1 MHEKLLVALL
11 QRLNPSFAHDVT
23 RVVLKHFPGFVSQNS
38 FEDPILESRVCGL
51 HFKNPIGIAAGFDKN
66 AECVT
71 ALRRVGFG
79 FIELGTVTL
88 KPQKGNPSPRLFRLP
103 QDGAIINRLGF
114 NNKGIAYF
122 LKSLKKAMTHM
133 DLPPLGVNIGKNA
146 VSSNAVSDYARL
158 AAYVSSVADYITLN
172 ISSPNTVSLRDMQ
185 KVEILEE
192 LLIAV
197 KAAVGSNVRIF
208 IKVAPDLAE
217 GAEVGIISLA
227 LKHKVAGIIVSN
239 TTIGC
244 RESLHSK
251 HKVEYGGL
259 SGTPLFKLSTGLLR
273 KMYRCT
279 NGELVFIGCG
289 GISDAETAYAKIRN
303 GAALI
308 QAYTSFT
315 YHGFGLLNQ
324 IKKDLVQRLK
334 ADGFSSVSEAVGV
347 DA

>member
-1 MHEKLLVALL
+1 MYEKLLVALL
-11 QRLNPSFAHDVT
+11 QYLSPSFAHTIT
-23 RVVLKHFPGFVSQNS
+23 RVALKHFPGLVGENS
-38 FEDPILESRVCGL
+38 FEDPMLESRVCGL

-66 AECVT
+66 AECVN
-71 ALRRVGFG
+71 ALKRVGFG

-103 QDGAIINRLGF
+103 QDGAVINRLGF
-114 NNKGIAYF
+114 NNKGVGYF
-122 LKSLKKAMTHM
+122 LKSLKKAMVQT
-133 DLPPLGVNIGKNA
+133 DLPPLGINIGKNA
-146 VSSNAVSDYARL
+146 VSRDAVSDYARL
-158 AAYVSSVADYITLN
+158 AAHVSPVADYITLN
-172 ISSPNTVSLRDMQ
+172 VSSPNTASLRDMQ

-197 KAAVGSNVRIF
+197 KAAVGSDVRIF

-217 GAEVGIISLA
+217 GAEVSIVSLA

-259 SGTPLFKLSTGLLR
+259 SGKPLFKLSTALLR
-273 KMYRCT
+273 KMYRCA

-289 GISDAETAYAKIRN
+289 GISDAETAYAKIRS

-308 QAYTSFT
+308 QAYTGFT
-315 YHGFGLLNQ
+315 YHGFGLLNE
-324 IKKDLVQRLK
+324 IKMGLVQRLK
-334 ADGFSSVSEAVGV
+334 ADGFSSVSEAIGL